1 MADFIH
7 EHSVVVT
14 SNDGARY
21 RARVYGERRR
31 EGTWSGWI
39 EFVPADGGHA
49 STAPLRTGQETS
61 QPDRRAVE
69 YWAGGLEPV
78 YLEGAL
84 TRARVSASSLPH
96 R

>member
-1 MADFIH
+1 MSDLIH
-7 EHSVVVT
+7 EHSVIVT
-14 SNDGARY
+14 ANDGVRY

-39 EFVPADGGHA
+39 EFVPADGGRP
-49 STAPLRTGQETS
+49 STTLRTGQETS
-61 QPDRRAVE
+61 QPDRKAVE

-84 TRARVSASSLPH
+84 TRARQTAATVPQA
-96 R
+96 

>member
-1 MADFIH
+1 MPELIH
-7 EHSVVVT
+7 EHSVTV
-14 SNDGARY
+14 SADQGARY

-31 EGTWSGWI
+31 DGTWSGWI
-39 EFVPADGGHA
+39 EFVPADGGRGGG
-49 STAPLRTGQETS
+49 TLRTGQETS

-84 TRARVSASSLPH
+84 TRARAAAGTVPH
-96 R
+96 A